1 MKKKSV
7 ALVVPQKDFRDE
19 ELIEVRKILEQRGF
33 LSKVISKTRD
43 KIHGI
48 LGTELEPDMAIR
60 ELDSKDFIGIV
71 FIGGQGV
78 VDFFEEEDFL
88 KTAQAFKWSG
98 KVTAAIDNAPSILA
112 NAGCLIG
119 KVATSTHT
127 EEQNLRNKGADYTGM
142 PVEVDGMVVTCK
154 NVSFIQEF
162 GDKLSFIL
170 EEIN

>member
-1 MKKKSV
+1 MQRKMV
-7 ALVVPQKDFRDE
+7 ALVVPQKNFRDE

-33 LSKVISKTRD
+33 LTKVISKTRD
-43 KIHGI
+43 KIYGI

-60 ELDSKDFIGIV
+60 ELEAKDFIGIV
-71 FIGGQGV
+71 FVGGQGAAV
-78 VDFFEEEDFL
+78 FFDEEDIL
-88 KTAQAFKWSG
+88 KVAQDFKWSG
-98 KVTAAIDNAPSILA
+98 KAMAAIDNAPSILA

-142 PVEVDGMVVTCK
+142 SVEVDGRVVTCK
-154 NVSFIQEF
+154 NVSFVQEF
-162 GDKLSFIL
+162 GDKFSFIL